1 MFQQAE
7 MSASP
12 TRLGSDVRL
21 RVLLADDHLE
31 ILERTKALLGAGYQ
45 VVAAV
50 EDGVKAV
57 DAAWK
62 LDPDLILL
70 DIEMPQMDGLRAAK
84 HIRRLG
90 LKAKILFLTA
100 YDDQDYLVAA
110 RLYGD
115 GFVLKSHMASDLLNA
130 IEAAFSGHFFASH
143 RIG

>member
-1 MFQQAE
+1 

-12 TRLGSDVRL
+12 TRLASDIRWK
-21 RVLLADDHLE
+21 VLLADDRLE
-31 ILERTKALLGAGYQ
+31 ILERTKALLGSGFQ

-50 EDGVKAV
+50 EDGLKAL
-57 DAAWK
+57 DAAKK

-70 DIEMPQMDGLRAAK
+70 DIEMPQMDGIRAAK
-84 HIRRLG
+84 QIRHLG

-115 GFVLKSHMASDLLNA
+115 GFVLKSRMASDLLNA
-130 IEAAFSGHFFASH
+130 IEAAFSGHFFVSH
-143 RIG
+143 RIR